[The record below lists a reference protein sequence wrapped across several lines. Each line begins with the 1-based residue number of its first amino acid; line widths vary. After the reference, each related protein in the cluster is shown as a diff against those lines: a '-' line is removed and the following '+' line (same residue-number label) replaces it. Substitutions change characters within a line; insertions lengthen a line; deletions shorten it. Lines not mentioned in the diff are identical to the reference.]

1 MIKNIL
7 SSQTEGHGP
16 AFFGYIWAM
25 FVTILFTL
33 AFLLI
38 FLRIFHLRI
47 KANNA
52 KTESFKK
59 LPAKDKM
66 AVLKECLLNNPT
78 EGNLQNLK
86 EFCDKEGLSFD
97 ADSYRPFIKE
107 QLELA
112 RINANYIECDKLY
125 VRECEF
131 LDRTA
136 PMEFAE
142 AEAARNAGDA
152 EQALALTL
160 EGVSRL
166 YSDAAIEKA
175 LTELEPTYPKAAE
188 LREKYIALAEA
199 CNASGADE
207 KSLEALRK
215 QRDAWMADLLTIEK

>member
-1 MIKNIL
+1 MIKSIPIA
-7 SSQTEGHGP
+7 QTKGLGP
-16 AFFGYIWAM
+16 PFFGYIWAM

-38 FLRIFHLRI
+38 FFRIFQLRLR
-47 KANNA
+47 ANNA
-52 KTESFKK
+52 KTESFQR

-86 EFCDKEGLSFD
+86 EFCDKEGLQFD
-97 ADSYRPFIKE
+97 ADGYRPFIKE

-112 RINANYIECDKLY
+112 RVNANYVECDKLY

-131 LDRTA
+131 IDRTA

-152 EQALALTL
+152 EQALALSL

-166 YSDAAIEKA
+166 YSDGAIEKA
-175 LTELEPTYPKAAE
+175 LTELEPSYPKAAE

-215 QRDAWMADLLTIEK
+215 QKEDWLADLLTLEK

>member
-1 MIKNIL
+1 
-7 SSQTEGHGP
+7 
-16 AFFGYIWAM
+16 M

-38 FLRIFHLRI
+38 FFRIFQLRLR
-47 KANNA
+47 ANNA
-52 KTESFKK
+52 KTESFQR

-86 EFCDKEGLSFD
+86 EFCDKEGLQFD
-97 ADSYRPFIKE
+97 ADGYRPFIKE

-112 RINANYIECDKLY
+112 RVNANYVECDKLY

-131 LDRTA
+131 IDRTA

-152 EQALALTL
+152 NTSTIRTL
-160 EGVSRL
+160 EGISRL
-166 YSDAAIEKA
+166 YSDGAIEKA

-215 QRDAWMADLLTIEK
+215 QRDAWMADLLAFEK

>member
-52 KTESFKK
+52 KTESFQK

-131 LDRTA
+131 IDRTA

>member
-1 MIKNIL
+1 MIKSIPIA
-7 SSQTEGHGP
+7 QTKGLGP
-16 AFFGYIWAM
+16 PFFGYIWAM

-38 FLRIFHLRI
+38 FFRIFQLRLR
-47 KANNA
+47 ANNA
-52 KTESFKK
+52 KTESFQR

-86 EFCDKEGLSFD
+86 EFCDKEGLQFD
-97 ADSYRPFIKE
+97 ADGYRPFIKE

-112 RINANYIECDKLY
+112 RVNANYVECDKLY

-131 LDRTA
+131 IDRTT

-152 EQALALTL
+152 NTATIRTL
-160 EGVSRL
+160 EGISRL
-166 YSDAAIEKA
+166 YSDGAIEEA

-207 KSLEALRK
+207 KSLAALRK
-215 QRDAWMADLLTIEK
+215 QRDAWMADLLAFEK

>member
-52 KTESFKK
+52 KTESFQK

-131 LDRTA
+131 IDRTA

-142 AEAARNAGDA
+142 AEAALNAGDA
-152 EQALALTL
+152 EQALALAL

>member
-52 KTESFKK
+52 KTESFQK

>member
-1 MIKNIL
+1 VTKNIPIAL
-7 SSQTEGHGP
+7 TEGLGP

-38 FLRIFHLRI
+38 FLRIFHLRV
-47 KANNA
+47 KANSA
-52 KTESFKK
+52 KTESFQR

-86 EFCDKEGLSFD
+86 EFCDKEGLPFD
-97 ADSYRPFIKE
+97 ADGYRPFIKE

-112 RINANYIECDKLY
+112 RIHANYVECDELY

-131 LDRTA
+131 IDRTA

-142 AEAARNAGDA
+142 AETARNAGDTDTA
-152 EQALALTL
+152 TIRTL
-160 EGVSRL
+160 EGISRL
-166 YSDAAIEKA
+166 YSDGAIIKTLTA
-175 LTELEPTYPKAAE
+175 LEGEYPKAAE
-188 LREKYIALAEA
+188 LRLKYIALAEA
-199 CNASGADE
+199 CNESGADE

-215 QRDAWMADLLTIEK
+215 QRDAWIADLLAFEK

>member
-1 MIKNIL
+1 MIKSIPIA
-7 SSQTEGHGP
+7 QTKGLGP
-16 AFFGYIWAM
+16 PFFGYIWAM

-38 FLRIFHLRI
+38 FFRIFQLRLR
-47 KANNA
+47 ANNA
-52 KTESFKK
+52 KTESFQR

-86 EFCDKEGLSFD
+86 EFCDKEGLQFD
-97 ADSYRPFIKE
+97 ADGYRPFIKE

-112 RINANYIECDKLY
+112 RVNANYVECDKLY

-131 LDRTA
+131 IDRTA

-152 EQALALTL
+152 EQALALSL

-166 YSDAAIEKA
+166 YSDGAIEKA
-175 LTELEPTYPKAAE
+175 LTDLEPSYPKAAE

-207 KSLEALRK
+207 KSLEILRK
-215 QRDAWMADLLTIEK
+215 QKEDWLADLLTLEK

>member
-1 MIKNIL
+1 MIKSIPIA
-7 SSQTEGHGP
+7 QTKGLGP
-16 AFFGYIWAM
+16 PFFGYIWAM

-38 FLRIFHLRI
+38 FFRIFQLRLR
-47 KANNA
+47 ANNA
-52 KTESFKK
+52 KTESFQR

-86 EFCDKEGLSFD
+86 EFCDKEGLQFD
-97 ADSYRPFIKE
+97 ADGYRPFIKE

-112 RINANYIECDKLY
+112 RVNANYVECDKLY

-131 LDRTA
+131 IDRTA

-142 AEAARNAGDA
+142 AEAARNAGDT
-152 EQALALTL
+152 EQALALSL

-166 YSDAAIEKA
+166 YSDGAIEKA
-175 LTELEPTYPKAAE
+175 LTELEPSYPKAAE

-207 KSLEALRK
+207 KSLEILRK
-215 QRDAWMADLLTIEK
+215 QKEDWLADLLTLEK

>member
-1 MIKNIL
+1 VIKSIPIA
-7 SSQTEGHGP
+7 QTKGLGP
-16 AFFGYIWAM
+16 PFFGYIWAM

-38 FLRIFHLRI
+38 FFRIFQLRLR
-47 KANNA
+47 ANNA
-52 KTESFKK
+52 KTESFQR

-86 EFCDKEGLSFD
+86 EFCDKEGLQFD
-97 ADSYRPFIKE
+97 ADGYRPFIKE

-112 RINANYIECDKLY
+112 RVNANYVECDKLY

-131 LDRTA
+131 IDRTT

-152 EQALALTL
+152 NTATIRTL
-160 EGVSRL
+160 EGISRL
-166 YSDAAIEKA
+166 YSDGAIEEA

-207 KSLEALRK
+207 KSLAALRK
-215 QRDAWMADLLTIEK
+215 QRDAWMADLLAFEK

>member
-1 MIKNIL
+1 MIKSIPIA
-7 SSQTEGHGP
+7 QTKGLGP
-16 AFFGYIWAM
+16 PFFGYIWAM

-38 FLRIFHLRI
+38 FFRIFQLRLR
-47 KANNA
+47 ANNA
-52 KTESFKK
+52 KTESFQR

-86 EFCDKEGLSFD
+86 EFCDKEGLQFD
-97 ADSYRPFIKE
+97 ADGYRPFIKE

-112 RINANYIECDKLY
+112 RVNANYVECDKLY

-131 LDRTA
+131 IDRTA

-152 EQALALTL
+152 NTATIRTL
-160 EGVSRL
+160 EGISRL
-166 YSDAAIEKA
+166 YSDGAIEKA

-215 QRDAWMADLLTIEK
+215 QRDAWMADLLAFEK

>member
-1 MIKNIL
+1 MIKSIPIA
-7 SSQTEGHGP
+7 QTKGLGP
-16 AFFGYIWAM
+16 PFFGYIWAM

-38 FLRIFHLRI
+38 FFRIFQLRLR
-47 KANNA
+47 ANNA
-52 KTESFKK
+52 KTESFQR

-86 EFCDKEGLSFD
+86 EFCDKEGLQFD
-97 ADSYRPFIKE
+97 ADGYRPFIKE

-112 RINANYIECDKLY
+112 RVNANYVECDKLY

-131 LDRTA
+131 IDRTA

-152 EQALALTL
+152 EQALALSL

-166 YSDAAIEKA
+166 YSDGAIEKA
-175 LTELEPTYPKAAE
+175 LTELEPSYPKAAE

-207 KSLEALRK
+207 KSLEILRK
-215 QRDAWMADLLTIEK
+215 QKEDWLADLLTLEK

>member
-1 MIKNIL
+1 MIKSIPIA
-7 SSQTEGHGP
+7 QTKGLGP
-16 AFFGYIWAM
+16 PFFGYIWAM

-38 FLRIFHLRI
+38 FFRIFQLRLR
-47 KANNA
+47 ANNA
-52 KTESFKK
+52 KTESFQR

-86 EFCDKEGLSFD
+86 EFCDKEGLQFD
-97 ADSYRPFIKE
+97 ADGYRPFIKE

-112 RINANYIECDKLY
+112 RVNANYVECDKLY

-131 LDRTA
+131 IDRTA

-142 AEAARNAGDA
+142 AEAARNAGDT
-152 EQALALTL
+152 EQALALSL

-166 YSDAAIEKA
+166 YSDGAIEKA
-175 LTELEPTYPKAAE
+175 LTELEPSYPKAAE

-215 QRDAWMADLLTIEK
+215 QRDAWMADLLTLAK

>member
-1 MIKNIL
+1 MTKSIPIA
-7 SSQTEGHGP
+7 QTEGLGP

-25 FVTILFTL
+25 FVTILFTI
-33 AFLLI
+33 AFILI
-38 FLRIFHLRI
+38 FLRIFHLRV

-52 KTESFKK
+52 KTESFQR
-59 LPAKDKM
+59 LPSKDKM

-86 EFCDKEGLSFD
+86 EFCDKEGLQFD

-112 RINANYIECDKLY
+112 RINANYVECDKLY
-125 VRECEF
+125 VKECEF
-131 LDRTA
+131 IDRTA

-142 AEAARNAGDA
+142 AEAARNAGDTETA
-152 EQALALTL
+152 TIRTL
-160 EGVSRL
+160 EGISRL
-166 YSDAAIEKA
+166 YSDGAIEKA

-188 LREKYIALAEA
+188 LREKYLALAEA
-199 CNASGADE
+199 CNTSGADE

-215 QRDAWMADLLTIEK
+215 QRDAWMADLLAIEK